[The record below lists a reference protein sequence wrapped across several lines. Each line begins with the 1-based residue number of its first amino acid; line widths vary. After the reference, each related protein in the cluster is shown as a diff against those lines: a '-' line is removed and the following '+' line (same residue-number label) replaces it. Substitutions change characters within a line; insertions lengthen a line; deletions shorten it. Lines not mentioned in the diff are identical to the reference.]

1 MASNKKFLKSL
12 LTTASAFAVMAGGV
26 NEAVAVAA
34 RQVLAAGKANLTT
47 GVNLDGGGAVAFV
60 TGSTLEFAGARDIR
74 VNIANVNILAIDTH
88 NNDNTG
94 KNLLITE
101 NASIGSMVDL
111 GAAGNVLA
119 AVAAANKIGIQFD
132 AIKTVTLTGTDSGA
146 VGFFAAAGGL
156 PGHANNYSA
165 LSNVD
170 FNNNAGATLVIND
183 GQTIY
188 ATIDDATGNGEGI
201 LKFVGA
207 GTVTGTIGA
216 QGIAEIQL
224 GLAVNNNADVL
235 ATLQGAV
242 IKADTITLSADSA
255 AGGGNHSST
264 LVLDSSVAP
273 QVLTGDIDSTAV
285 ANNGTS
291 VLKFVGGGGTTVTG
305 KIGNGNALTAINI
318 GLLANNN
325 ANVSAILKGSVI
337 KAATITLSAD
347 SVAGQSSTLVLDS
360 SVAGQVLTGAID
372 STAVANAGTSVLKF
386 VGANGTTVTG
396 KIGNGNALTKIQLLG
411 AGVVD
416 LQAAVKATD
425 ITFGAAGTLRLRG
438 NTTSNIDFVNNAGIV
453 VVANGVTIAGAV
465 DSTVGGPNGT
475 LRFQGVGTVTQAIGA
490 NNALLLIDAN
500 GLGAVN
506 LGNGNAVNA
515 TTIRISNAGAVVTA
529 AGDVN
534 GAVAFTQAGTYNS
547 SNLTGNIDF
556 ANKAATVEV
565 DDTKIIIGAVDSTIG
580 PNGTLRF
587 VGQGGVALAVGGTN
601 ALTLVQLNG
610 DGGAGAAKLVTFGG
624 LLKAATLDLAGAKTK
639 AQLNA
644 GALIDTLTIANANSS
659 VNIANGQTLE
669 FTGTNNAID
678 LTGANGTITFDGNN
692 SVLKF
697 NSVNGAAVT
706 ATFNGLLNP
715 GAAGKGKIILNANG
729 AGSTLTITG
738 GALGVTGGVNKL
750 QSITV
755 TGNKLVTINS
765 GIGTALLEVANGAK
779 LLATNPTAGKST
791 LTTIDI
797 GGEVEYRPTA
807 NMQIGA
813 TNFAN
818 ANSILKLTANGG
830 DRTFTLLNDIDPG
843 GNGQGIVILHG
854 DGNQATLTGNGGV
867 KVLGNGN
874 NIAEVRATGGA
885 SEITA
890 NVDITNVNLLTV
902 DNGATLNS
910 LTNTAFDVA
919 LTKIGAA
926 GGGGTLILDSQGAA
940 AINVL
945 DVGKA
950 LSFEHANSLLK
961 LTNVDGNA
969 NATFKL
975 KTNLA
980 PGGGFD
986 LQGNLEISA
995 TNGQTITITKQLGQT
1010 IGTSKAVRLGNLL
1023 ISGNQ
1028 EVIIDT
1034 GVFAKNITIS
1044 STANVTLGAVDS
1056 GVGDAT
1062 KIQFTANGGIL
1073 AFAGNVTT
1081 KTIDINNSTRTITVA
1096 DGMDLNLDDITN
1108 GANSQMTFLG
1118 SGNLNLFGGL
1128 LHQTV
1133 NIGKIT
1139 AVAAGGAKVVT
1150 LGAGAYT
1157 VPEIR
1162 VAAAAVNSRLELADG
1177 FNLTGGFNT
1186 TGGAAGIIKFLGSSS
1201 VSGALGTAGNAL
1213 GAVTVAG
1220 AGTTLQV
1227 GGEIAVA
1234 SLDGT
1239 GAGNQNLKFIN
1250 AGNIEVAGA
1259 VGGNQ
1264 QFTVIEFNGA
1274 GKVDFKNL
1282 QPTNG
1287 NALNFTANA
1296 TVITTGYDLGTTNIN
1311 GAAGGTLI
1319 IDKNQTITGNI
1330 TNFGTLNISGDK
1342 IVNINTANFAA
1353 NITTKVAGEG
1363 VVNFTTAGAD
1373 VISVGVGARLKELN
1387 FSAAKTV
1394 GAVHANNISI
1404 QANGNARF
1412 TGVIDTNQIKFTTAA
1427 TSIANFGA
1435 GDLTT
1440 LLVPDGGTGKGI
1452 ANFVGTG
1459 IQVDVGAA
1467 GGRLAQANFAAG
1479 QVSAINANIYADA
1492 INVNG
1497 TITMNRAATFDGA
1510 STFTAATIALGG
1522 SDLTF
1527 NNGNVAFNG
1536 KSVISTT
1543 ITRVDLGNL
1552 VAGAGSNITLNGELD
1567 VQVNDLAAV
1576 PVDGQKVTL
1585 IQKNGGKLNLNI
1597 NNIKVTKNGG
1607 AFAHWRQEIA
1617 SDGSL
1622 ILTNSSQIAED
1633 LNDAAKA
1640 SNLRDAVTPEV
1651 TQAVEGFV
1659 AGTQGEEIVNVFN
1672 TFLKPDGSTDKFAL
1686 ADGVARLANTTAN
1699 EVVGATFETVSTMTD
1714 QINARMFDIGP
1725 VALSFAPAPDVSNVG
1740 QSQGASFTPSGNQPA
1755 ASGAATTSSPAAGG
1769 GSGGS
1774 GSINIDAPAAKAK
1787 STKVSANEF
1796 SGIAAGDQSDR
1807 YGIWATPFYSKS
1819 TQKQRGSSS
1828 GYKSDGYGGTFGFD
1842 TRANEEM
1849 IVGLA
1854 VTAMNSDIK
1863 HKDFKSGDKT
1873 KVGTIL
1879 FSAYSNYQFGN
1890 NWFGQGVFSIGSS
1903 NVTNKEK
1910 RRISTTSYS
1919 IASAEYSSMTFASE
1933 VLGGYNHLVNNQLVL
1948 TPMFGVGYSR
1958 INDSSY
1964 QETGNGPQLLS
1975 VTKRA
1980 SQKVELVGG
1989 LRVTGL
1995 PFIVGEVSLTPE
2007 MHGSVRHDVIGKGAR
2022 VDAKIPGLPKL
2033 PSEKAKLQK
2042 TYYSLGASLK
2052 ASYGMMDYGV
2062 AADTMF
2068 AKKYVGVNGS
2078 VNVRVNF

>member
-12 LTTASAFAVMAGGV
+12 LTTASALAVMAGASNAGAAAVNITGNAFNLATGANANGV
-26 NEAVAVAA
+26 VGNGDSVTYTGDFTGITGTLGGITIAKIVTAA
-34 RQVLAAGKANLTT
+34 TTPGILTVVNDAGAAGTNVTISKVTT
-47 GVNLDGGGAVAFV
+47 GAGGLLPISLFNASELTLDGAGNLYAGLGSIDGDQVGDGTVILTGNGLIYNGTIGATKQVALVKINAGGNAVTLGGAVVAASVTFV
-60 TGSTLEFAGARDIR
+60 DNSTLNLNNMLTGDIDFANQAGTVVVANNKTITGAVDSNGGANGTLRFAGIGTVTQAIG
-74 VNIANVNILAIDTH
+74 ANGAL
-88 NNDNTG
+88 
-94 KNLLITE
+94 LLIDANGAGAVNLGNG
-101 NASIGSMVDL
+101 NAVNATTIRISNANAVVT
-111 GAAGNVLA
+111 AAGDVNGAVVFTA
-119 AVAAANKIGIQFD
+119 AGTYNSSN
-132 AIKTVTLTGTDSGA
+132 LTGDIDFANQAGTVVVANNKTITGA
-146 VGFFAAAGGL
+146 VDSNGG
-156 PGHANNYSA
+156 AN
-165 LSNVD
+165 
-170 FNNNAGATLVIND
+170 GT
-183 GQTIY
+183 
-188 ATIDDATGNGEGI
+188 
-201 LKFVGA
+201 LKFAGA
-207 GTVTGTIGA
+207 GTVTGIIGA
-216 QGIAEIQL
+216 
-224 GLAVNNNADVL
+224 N
-235 ATLQGAV
+235 
-242 IKADTITLSADSA
+242 
-255 AGGGNHSST
+255 
-264 LVLDSSVAP
+264 
-273 QVLTGDIDSTAV
+273 
-285 ANNGTS
+285 
-291 VLKFVGGGGTTVTG
+291 
-305 KIGNGNALTAINI
+305 
-318 GLLANNN
+318 
-325 ANVSAILKGSVI
+325 
-337 KAATITLSAD
+337 
-347 SVAGQSSTLVLDS
+347 
-360 SVAGQVLTGAID
+360 
-372 STAVANAGTSVLKF
+372 
-386 VGANGTTVTG
+386 
-396 KIGNGNALTKIQLLG
+396 NALTKIQLLG

-416 LQAAVKATD
+416 LQAAVTATD

-438 NTTSNIDFVNNAGIV
+438 NTTSNIDFVNNAGTV
-453 VVANGVTIAGAV
+453 VVANGVTITGAV

-500 GLGAVN
+500 GAGVVN

-515 TTIRISNAGAVVTA
+515 TTIRVSHPNAIVTA

-534 GAVAFTQAGTYNS
+534 GAVAFTAAGTYNT
-547 SNLTGNIDF
+547 SNLTGNINF

-565 DDTKIIIGAVDSTIG
+565 ADTKIITGAVDSTGG

-587 VGQGGVALAVGGTN
+587 VGQGGVTLAVGGTN

-610 DGGAGAAKLVTFGG
+610 DGGLGAAKLVTFGG

-639 AQLNA
+639 AQLDT

-659 VNIANGQTLE
+659 VNIANANTLE
-669 FTGTNNAID
+669 FTGTNNAIN
-678 LTGANGTITFDGNN
+678 LAGNNGKITFGGNDA
-692 SVLKF
+692 VLKL
-697 NSVNGAAVT
+697 NSTAGIAVT
-706 ATFNGLLNP
+706 ATFGALNP
-715 GAAGKGKIILNANG
+715 GAGDTGKIILHANG
-729 AGSTLTITG
+729 AGSTLTIN
-738 GALGVTGGVNKL
+738 GGVLGQVGANTL
-750 QSITV
+750 RAITV
-755 TGNKLVTINS
+755 TGNQLVTLNS
-765 GIGTALLEVANGAK
+765 AIGSQLLEVDNGAK
-779 LLATNPTAGKST
+779 LLATNPTAGRSV
-791 LTTIDI
+791 LTTI
-797 GGEVEYRPTA
+797 GALSELEYRPTA
-807 NMQIGA
+807 NMQIAA

-818 ANSILKLTANGG
+818 ANSVLKLTANGA

-885 SEITA
+885 SQISA
-890 NVDITNVNLLTV
+890 LVDITNVDLLTV

-910 LTNTAFDVA
+910 LTNTAFDIA
-919 LTKIGAA
+919 QTNIGAV

-940 AINVL
+940 AIDVL
-945 DVGKA
+945 DAGKA

-980 PGGGFD
+980 PGGGVD
-986 LQGNLEISA
+986 LKGNLEINA
-995 TNGQTITITKQLGQT
+995 TNAQTITITKQVGQT
-1010 IGTSKAVRLGNLL
+1010 IGTSNIVRLGSLL
-1023 ISGNQ
+1023 ISGDQ
-1028 EVIIDT
+1028 AVTIDT

-1062 KIQFTANGGIL
+1062 KIQFTADGGVL
-1073 AFAGNVTT
+1073 EFAGNVTT
-1081 KTIDINNSTRTITVA
+1081 KTIDINTKTRTITVA
-1096 DGMDLNLDDITN
+1096 NGMDLNLDDITN

-1118 SGNLNLFGGL
+1118 NGNLNLFAGK
-1128 LHQTV
+1128 TV
-1133 NIGKIT
+1133 NLGKIIAGANAT
-1139 AVAAGGAKVVT
+1139 TVILGQGTYTGEVRAAHAGG
-1150 LGAGAYT
+1150 T
-1157 VPEIR
+1157 VKL
-1162 VAAAAVNSRLELADG
+1162 SDG

-1186 TGGAAGIIKFLGSSS
+1186 TGGAAGIVKFLGNSS

-1250 AGNIEVAGA
+1250 AGNLTVVGNVGA
-1259 VGGNQ
+1259 NT
-1264 QFTVIEFNGA
+1264 QFTEIEFNGA
-1274 GKVDFKNL
+1274 HEVDFNNL
-1282 QPTNG
+1282 KSTNG
-1287 NALNFTANA
+1287 KTLNFTAA
-1296 TVITTGYDLGTTNIN
+1296 AKVITTGYDLGTTDIQ
-1311 GAAGGTLI
+1311 GVAGGKLT
-1319 IDKNQTITGNI
+1319 IDIDQNITGDI
-1330 TNFGTLNISGDK
+1330 TNFGTLKISGDK
-1342 IVNINTANFAA
+1342 IVNINTAKFAA
-1353 NITTKVAGEG
+1353 NIETKVGGEG
-1363 VVNFTTAGAD
+1363 TVNFNIAGAD
-1373 VISVGVGARLKELN
+1373 VISVGGGGAKVKALN
-1387 FSAAKTV
+1387 FSAAKAI
-1394 GAVHANNISI
+1394 GAVHADNISI
-1404 QANGNARF
+1404 LANGNARF
-1412 TGVIDTNQIKFTTAA
+1412 TDVIDTNQIKFTTAA

-1435 GDLTT
+1435 GNLTT
-1440 LLVPDGGTGKGI
+1440 LLVSDGGTGKGI
-1452 ANFVGTG
+1452 ANFAGTG

-1467 GGRLAQANFAAG
+1467 GARLAQANFAAG
-1479 QVSAINANIYADA
+1479 QVSAINANIYVDA
-1492 INVNG
+1492 INVDG
-1497 TITMNRAATFDGA
+1497 TITMTRAATFDGA
-1510 STFTAATIALGG
+1510 STFKAATIALGPN
-1522 SDLTF
+1522 DLTF
-1527 NNGNVAFNG
+1527 NNGNVVFNG
-1536 KSVISTT
+1536 NSIISTT

-1552 VAGAGSNITLNGELD
+1552 VSEAGSNITINGNLD
-1567 VQVNDLAAV
+1567 VQVDALAAI
-1576 PVDGQKVTL
+1576 PVNGQRVTL
-1585 IQKNGGKLNLNI
+1585 IKKGGGTLNLNI
-1597 NNIKVTKNGG
+1597 NNITVTKNGG

-1617 SDGSL
+1617 PDGSL
-1622 ILTNSSQIAED
+1622 ILTNASQIAED
-1633 LNDAAKA
+1633 SNDAAA
-1640 SNLRDAVTPEV
+1640 SVNYSKIVTSEIS
-1651 TQAVEGFV
+1651 QAFEDFV
-1659 AGTQGEEIVNVFN
+1659 PGTQGEDVLSVFN
-1672 TFLKPDGSTDKFAL
+1672 TFIAPDGSRDKFAI
-1686 ADGVARLANTTAN
+1686 ADGEARLAYTTAN
-1699 EVVGATFETVSTMTD
+1699 EVVGATFEAVSTMTD
-1714 QINARMFDIGP
+1714 QINGRMFDVGS

-1740 QSQGASFTPSGNQPA
+1740 QSQGASFTPAGNQPA
-1755 ASGAATTSSPAAGG
+1755 SGGTPSSPAAGG

-1774 GSINIDAPAAKAK
+1774 SSTNVDAPAAKTK

-1910 RRISTTSYS
+1910 RRISTTNYT

-1948 TPMFGVGYSR
+1948 TPMFGLGYSR

-2022 VDAKIPGLPKL
+2022 VDAKIPGLPNL
-2033 PSEKAKLQK
+2033 PSEKVKLQK
-2042 TYYSLGASLK
+2042 TYYGLGASLK